1 MHKTKI
7 DWCDYTW
14 NPVWGCRNSCP
25 YCYARATANRWG
37 ISFEPHWRERN
48 FNRSMPRQPARIF
61 VNSMSD
67 IAFWTPEWW
76 YRVLGRID
84 NNPQHTFL
92 FLTKQPE
99 VYYNLALPRNCWLGV
114 TLTGPGDL
122 DQYVDALKSRGN
134 LVFWSYE
141 PMLEKMDPDI
151 IEAVADWVILAAE
164 SGNRQGRVIPPASWI
179 EPWLRAK
186 VPVYMKH
193 NLPWGGPWRKEFP
206 RWPTG

>member
-7 DWCDYTW
+7 DYATHTW
-14 NPVWGCRNSCP
+14 NPVLGCLNHCP
-25 YCYARATANRWG
+25 YCYARAMARRWG

-48 FNRSMPRQPARIF
+48 FSRAMPRQPARIF

-67 IAFWTPEWW
+67 IAFWRPEWW
-76 YRVLGRID
+76 YKVLGRID

-99 VYYNLALPRNCWLGV
+99 VYYNLQLPRNCWLGV
-114 TLTGPGDL
+114 TLTGPDDW

-141 PMLEKMDPDI
+141 PMLEKMEPGI
-151 IEAVADWVILAAE
+151 VEVIADWVILGAE
-164 SGNRQGRVIPPASWI
+164 SGNRKGKVVPPADWI
-179 EPWLRAK
+179 QPWLELK
-186 VPVYMKH
+186 GIPVFMKAG
-193 NLPWGGPWRKEFP
+193 LPWAGPWRKEFP
-206 RWPTG
+206 A